1 MLVWALSAIA
11 GVALAL
17 FSYRG
22 RIAPPVV
29 LRALALTLVIALAAG
44 APARPPRPP
53 APLVALDVSSSMR
66 RGGDSALWRAAL
78 ARVKALAPDTLWLF
92 GDSSRAGSAL
102 AVPSDALTRALG
114 VVDRARAAGRPVV
127 LISDGEVDDAAQLG
141 ALPAGSR
148 VELIARAPLRDAA
161 VTEIEAPS
169 RAVAGDTIAMR
180 ITVRTAAGAVPHAV
194 LSVRAGSRLLVDA
207 VVDSMGA
214 DAERVIAVRVAVPT
228 VPGAALLTASIAA
241 PGDAEAR
248 NDSASVTLEVAR
260 AEGAVFV
267 SSAPDEEIR
276 YLVPVLRGAL
286 ALPARGF
293 YRVAPGAW
301 RREGTLAPVP
311 ESEVRAALRAAP
323 LAIVHGDTAILGA
336 PRVAASGALLLM
348 PEGNPVPGE
357 WYVSAAPASPV
368 AAALAGVPWDSVPP
382 LAVPDVAPDG
392 EWVALAVARAR
403 RYDPRAAIA
412 GSDRS
417 RRVVIAAA
425 MGSWRWKFRGGAS
438 AAAYDA
444 LWGGIV
450 DWLAAERR
458 DPRAAA
464 PVSGLLRAG
473 EPVRWR
479 RGGSTR
485 SPEVTVVAKRRGAT
499 RADTLVLHFAPDAI
513 FAESA
518 PMEPGVYDLTVP
530 GGAAVLAVNASRE
543 WLPRTSVLLAGT
555 TVPGDSPLH
564 GDAPPLRDRGWPYL
578 LAIAALCSEWILRR
592 RAGLR

>member
-1 MLVWALSAIA
+1 M
-11 GVALAL
+11 
-17 FSYRG
+17 
-22 RIAPPVV
+22 
-29 LRALALTLVIALAAG
+29 RAVALTLVIALVAG

-53 APLVALDVSSSMR
+53 APLIALDVSSSMR

-92 GDSSRAGSAL
+92 GDSLRAGSVL
-102 AVPSDALTRALG
+102 AAPSDAATRALG
-114 VVDRARAAGRPVV
+114 AVDRARAAGRPVV
-127 LISDGEVDDAAQLG
+127 LITDGEVDDAAQLG

-148 VELIARAPLRDAA
+148 VELLARAPLRDAA
-161 VTEIEAPS
+161 VTEIEAPF

-180 ITVRTAAGAVPHAV
+180 ITVRTAAEAVPHAM
-194 LSVRAGSRLLVDA
+194 LRVRAGSRVLAEA

-214 DAERVIAVRVAVPT
+214 DAERVIAVRVTVPAVP
-228 VPGAALLTASIAA
+228 GSALLTASITAA
-241 PGDAEAR
+241 GDAEPR
-248 NDSASVTLEVAR
+248 NDSASVTLDVAR

-311 ESEVRAALRAAP
+311 EREVRAALRAAP
-323 LAIVHGDTAILGA
+323 LAIIHGDTAILGA
-336 PRVAASGALLLM
+336 PRIAASGALLLM
-348 PEGNPVPGE
+348 PEGNPAPGE

-444 LWGGIV
+444 LWGGIL

-473 EPVRWR
+473 EPVQWR
-479 RGGSTR
+479 RGGSAK
-485 SPEVTVVAKRRGAT
+485 SPEVTVV
-499 RADTLVLHFAPDAI
+499 
-513 FAESA
+513 
-518 PMEPGVYDLTVP
+518 
-530 GGAAVLAVNASRE
+530 VNA
-543 WLPRTSVLLAGT
+543 PRC
-555 TVPGDSPLH
+555 
-564 GDAPPLRDRGWPYL
+564 DARGYARAPLRCRCERRRKCTDGAGRLRCGGGRG
-578 LAIAALCSEWILRR
+578 RR
-592 RAGLR
+592 RARGERLARMAAAHFRAARGYNGRGRIARTGRCAAAPRPGMAVHARDRRSLL